1 MSDKTF
7 TCKITLVEE
16 EYEQLHSDQELL
28 IGLYNRLRLSSV
40 SDDKHDEMLLRMD
53 KFIHS
58 LLWSFE

>member
-1 MSDKTF
+1 MSDRTF
-7 TCKITLVEE
+7 TTVITLVEE
-16 EYEQLHSDQELL
+16 EYEELHEDQKLL
-28 IGLYNRLRLSSV
+28 IELYNRLRLSSV